1 MVLPRTRAKLT
12 VEWDLDPVPGWND
25 NPRDLVT
32 NLQHHL
38 NSAMPHYNPKVT
50 FVSTDD
56 DDYVPLTRIVDHGD
70 GELSWFNEPEDED

>member
-25 NPRDLVT
+25 NPQDLVT

-38 NSAMPHYNPKVT
+38 NSAMPHYNPNVT
-50 FVSTDD
+50 FVSTDKD
-56 DDYVPLTRIVDHGD
+56 
-70 GELSWFNEPEDED
+70 